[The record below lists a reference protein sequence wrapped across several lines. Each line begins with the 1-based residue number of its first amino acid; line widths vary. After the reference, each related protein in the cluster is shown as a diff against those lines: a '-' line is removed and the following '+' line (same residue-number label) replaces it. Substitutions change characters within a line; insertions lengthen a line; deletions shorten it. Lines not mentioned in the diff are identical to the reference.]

1 MNFIKDLKPV
11 TKIVLFIC
19 LTAIIITFLILT
31 AYSGFFG
38 VLLDGL
44 FGLAK

>member
-11 TKIVLFIC
+11 TRIILILC
-19 LTAIIITFLILT
+19 LTAIIITFLVLT

-38 VLLDGL
+38 DLIDGL